1 MDDRNGTPT
10 DILVKLYA
18 LPAVDLAR
26 TSAVG
31 IDVRRAR
38 AWERHRVVAWVAER
52 FETGWASEVEV
63 AYARQPIACFVAQR
77 AGELLGFA
85 CYDSS
90 ALGFFGPLGV
100 AEGARGGGVGA
111 ALLLS
116 CLQAMRE
123 LGYGYAV
130 IGAAG
135 PVDFYLR
142 LVDGLPIPG
151 SWPGIYG
158 GTAAADAPR

>member
-1 MDDRNGTPT
+1 MHDAGDTPT

-18 LPAVDLAR
+18 LPPPDLSR
-26 TSAVG
+26 TSAAGV
-31 IDVRRAR
+31 DVRRAR
-38 AWERHRVVAWVAER
+38 AWERHRVVGWVADR
-52 FETGWASEVEV
+52 FEPGWASEVEV
-63 AYARQPIACFVAQR
+63 AYGRQPIACFVAQR
-77 AGELLGFA
+77 ADALLGFA

-100 AEGARGGGVGA
+100 AEEARGGGVGA

-116 CLQAMRE
+116 CLHAMHE
-123 LGYGYAV
+123 QGYGYAV

-158 GTAAADAPR
+158 GRSTAGQPG